1 MLAEMA
7 TRYIIGISPS
17 LVMEAVLYCLRSYLA
32 CQVSIILLVVCVGT
46 SYAALPTGHPYIST
60 ALVFATVPL
69 IPSPGLFSSSPAL
82 APGSSLVT
90 SSL

>member
-32 CQVSIILLVVCVGT
+32 CQVSIVLIDCVDT
-46 SYAALPTGHPYIST
+46 SYAALPTGHPYEST